1 MQHNLVPTSTLDFTV
16 KTATKRW
23 QSKNKPDT
31 FRTRVTVK
39 DTANTDQLSV
49 RIDHRETFP
58 SGGRTFNVD
67 IRSVPDNKKSPGNL
81 IHRQK
86 IHLAAGA

>member
-1 MQHNLVPTSTLDFTV
+1 MQHNLIPTRTIDSAV

-23 QSKNKPDT
+23 HSKEKPNT

-39 DTANTDQLSV
+39 EPAHTGQLSV

-58 SGGRTFNVD
+58 LGGRSFRVD
-67 IRSVPDNKKSPGNL
+67 VRSVPDNKKSPGSL
-81 IHRQK
+81 IHRQQ

>member
-1 MQHNLVPTSTLDFTV
+1 MQHNLVPTSTLDSTV

-39 DTANTDQLSV
+39 GPANTDQLSV

-67 IRSVPDNKKSPGNL
+67 IRSVPDNKKNPGNL
-81 IHRQK
+81 IHRQQ
-86 IHLAAGA
+86 IHLAVGA